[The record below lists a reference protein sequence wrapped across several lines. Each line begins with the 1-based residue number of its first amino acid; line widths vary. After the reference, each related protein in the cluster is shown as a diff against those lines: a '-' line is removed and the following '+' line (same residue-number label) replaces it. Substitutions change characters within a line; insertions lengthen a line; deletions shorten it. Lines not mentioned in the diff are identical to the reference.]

1 MCVKNQYKSDRN
13 LQKKPSVWHDSC
25 YRCPQ
30 AGCCHAMDV
39 NTDAVQMLLFSTHND
54 ISPDVLCVVAAAI
67 FTIISYSTVAFVIY
81 LLL

>member
-1 MCVKNQYKSDRN
+1 
-13 LQKKPSVWHDSC
+13 
-25 YRCPQ
+25 
-30 AGCCHAMDV
+30 MDV